1 MLSPI
6 GRSAWCYAVSVCC
19 RPHLEL
25 QADEDGFDLAPLN
38 KLVSKLGNYL
48 NGELKSHSNLE
59 RFFNEFIESRDQY
72 ELSDSLN
79 GRISELAF
87 SAITGAFDALN
98 DDECDD
104 TDLISASLN
113 DLFDELDE
121 LGGESAPLRAYW
133 QELDQEWKAALAST
147 KQRPI
152 ARDIMKSITETD
164 VSMFGL
170 EG

>member
-1 MLSPI
+1 
-6 GRSAWCYAVSVCC
+6 
-19 RPHLEL
+19 
-25 QADEDGFDLAPLN
+25 
-38 KLVSKLGNYL
+38 
-48 NGELKSHSNLE
+48 
-59 RFFNEFIESRDQY
+59 
-72 ELSDSLN
+72 
-79 GRISELAF
+79 
-87 SAITGAFDALN
+87 
-98 DDECDD
+98 
-104 TDLISASLN
+104 LISASLN